1 MCDVMTHTLTET
13 TLHGLPVLRIETP
26 LCTAQLSRYGGQ
38 LLSFVPAG
46 GADVLWLS
54 PLAQGAPK
62 AIRGGVPVCWP
73 YFGRQGQPG
82 DAPQHGHARLSR
94 WPLTEVKRETD
105 GSVVLK
111 LALPLR
117 DGVPLELVQTVQVGR
132 ELRQSL
138 DTLHRGDAPLM
149 LTQALHTYF
158 RVGDATQVRVKGL
171 EGLHYADKYDG
182 ETHVQS
188 GEWSLDDARDPGR
201 SDRIYS
207 GTGHRFDLLDPA
219 GGRRIR
225 LDTFGSRSLVVWN
238 PGQAGA
244 AAIADMPDDGWR
256 TFVCLEAA
264 NAGEDAI
271 ELEPG
276 QRHRLSHVVS
286 ASSL

>member
-1 MCDVMTHTLTET
+1 MSA
-13 TLHGLPVLRIETP
+13 LPDGVTREVWHDIDVLRIETP
-26 LCTAQLSRYGGQ
+26 SSTARISLHGGQ
-38 LLSFVPAG
+38 VLSFAPAG
-46 GADVLWLS
+46 FDDLLWLS
-54 PLAQGAPK
+54 PTTAMPPK

-73 YFGRQGQPG
+73 YFGRQGQPD
-82 DAPQHGHARLSR
+82 DAPQHGHARVSR
-94 WPLTEVKRETD
+94 WPLTELKREAD

-117 DGVPLELVQTVQVGR
+117 EGMPLELVQTVRVGR

-138 DTLHRGDAPLM
+138 DTVHRGESAMM

-158 RVGDATQVRVKGL
+158 RVADATQVAVTGL
-171 EGLHYADKYDG
+171 DGLRYADKYDG
-182 ETHVQS
+182 DTHVQS
-188 GEWSLDDARDPGR
+188 GDWSLHDVRDPGR
-201 SDRIYS
+201 SDRIYA
-207 GTGHRFDLLDPA
+207 GTGHRFELIDPA

-238 PGQAGA
+238 PGEAGA
-244 AAIADMPDDGWR
+244 CAIADMPDDGWR

-276 QRHRLSHVVS
+276 QRHRLSHVISV
-286 ASSL
+286 SSL